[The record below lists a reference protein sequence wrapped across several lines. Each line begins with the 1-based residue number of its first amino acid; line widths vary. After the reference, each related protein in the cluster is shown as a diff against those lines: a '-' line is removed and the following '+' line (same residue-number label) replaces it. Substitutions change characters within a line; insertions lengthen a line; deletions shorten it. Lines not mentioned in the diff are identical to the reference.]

1 MTKTL
6 SLVAFSFLASF
17 MPSLYALVSVVSL
30 CPLVEVSL
38 ITLSAWV
45 EDCLVINGRGVVLFC
60 LITVSDVIVL
70 LEFVRAI
77 IAFVVVGMVALVVV
91 VLTVWTPVVE
101 AVAVLKRRRRK
112 KKNSLLPVTYWPFL
126 SLPDCFVI
134 LRQGQFPLLPKKVW
148 YGHLFCWGLFISC
161 YFC

>member
-6 SLVAFSFLASF
+6 SPVAFSFPGSF

-70 LEFVRAI
+70 LEFVCAI
-77 IAFVVVGMVALVVV
+77 IAFLVVGMVALVFV

-101 AVAVLKRRRRK
+101 AVAVLKRRRRRK
-112 KKNSLLPVTYWPFL
+112 KELVITRHLLTLPL
-126 SLPDCFVI
+126 S
-134 LRQGQFPLLPKKVW
+134 
-148 YGHLFCWGLFISC
+148 S
-161 YFC
+161 